1 MASTTIHAAG
11 NARLFLALWPSPGVR
26 SQLLAWRDAWR
37 WPSGAS
43 PVRPERLHLTLHF
56 LGDVPIARLP
66 ELADGLRV
74 PFKPF
79 ELSFG
84 MAKLWPYGIAVLE
97 PDSTPERLLDLQST
111 LGEAL
116 QTLGLPPEARRYRP
130 HVTLAR
136 RAGHAVPPP
145 DGPPIRWR
153 VRSYAL
159 MHSTLGAAGGYSA
172 ICRYRYGAVE

>member
-1 MASTTIHAAG
+1 MTTTHPAG

-37 WPSGAS
+37 WPSNAT

-66 ELADGLRV
+66 ELAEGLRV

-79 ELSFG
+79 ELRFG
-84 MAKLWPYGIAVLE
+84 EAKLWTHGVAVLE
-97 PDSTPERLLDLQST
+97 PDWAPARLQALHAA

-116 QTLGLPPEARRYRP
+116 QALGLPCESRPYRP

-136 RAGHAVPPP
+136 RAGHATPPQA
-145 DGPPIRWR
+145 GPTIRWR

-159 MHSTLGAAGGYSA
+159 MHSSLGADGGYTMLR
-172 ICRYRYGAVE
+172 RYR